1 MKRVLIIQ
9 DVLKQYRLAFF
20 EFLYDALQAD
30 DIELT
35 VAFSLPD
42 SKERSKQDN
51 SLVAPK
57 AFYQTVQVFRLGK
70 LTWQRVGGLG
80 DYDLVIVEQANRHL
94 LTYCLL
100 ARRRLLGNPK
110 VAWWGHGH
118 NHQSRQ
124 GGWREKFKAAMLT
137 QADWFFAYT
146 DKVAAAVEKAG
157 MPASC
162 ISSVNNSIDS
172 DEFSRQVRS
181 YRQTGVQQTGTLLF
195 CGALYQNKRLDLLL
209 DAAEQLYN
217 RGVIRRLIVLGAGPL
232 ETLLTPRSWLDYRG
246 ACFGQDKAKAYAE
259 ASLVLNPGLTG
270 LAILD
275 AFAAGLPYITCDLPY
290 HSPEI
295 AYLKPELNG
304 LLVAPTTTALTN
316 AVTAILTSPDT
327 YQQYAKGAQESG
339 GRYGMAAMVERFAQG
354 IRDCLQKGV
363 VK

>member
-20 EFLYDALQAD
+20 DFLYDALQAD
-30 DIELT
+30 HIELT

-51 SLVAPK
+51 CLVAPK
-57 AFYQTVQVFRLGK
+57 AFYQTVPVFRLGK

-80 DYDLVIVEQANRHL
+80 DYDLIIVEQANRHL

-100 ARRRLLGNPK
+100 TRRRLLGYPK

-124 GGWREKFKAAMLT
+124 AGWRERFKAAMLT

-146 DKVAAAVEKAG
+146 DNVATAVEKGG
-157 MPASC
+157 MSASC

-172 DEFSRQVRS
+172 DEFARQVRN
-181 YRQTGVQQTGTLLF
+181 YRQAGIQQAGTLLF
-195 CGALYQNKRLDLLL
+195 CGALYQDKRLDLLL
-209 DAAEQLYN
+209 EAAEQLYH
-217 RGVIRRLIVLGAGPL
+217 RGVINRLIVLGAGPL
-232 ETLLTPRSWLDYRG
+232 ESLLTPRTWLDYRG
-246 ACFGQDKAKAYAE
+246 PCFGLEKAKAYAE
-259 ASLVLNPGLTG
+259 ASVVLNPGLTG

-295 AYLKPELNG
+295 AYLKPDLNG
-304 LLVAPTTTALTN
+304 LLVAPTTIALTD

-327 YQQYAKGAQESG
+327 YQQYAKGALASSDC
-339 GRYGMAAMVERFAQG
+339 YGMAAMVERFTQG
-354 IRDCLQKGV
+354 IRDCLQKES
-363 VK
+363 